1 MPNCQAL
8 TGRLSLPLPRGC
20 QLVTL
25 KDAGTYITKLPKA
38 EHTAPEWQAAMEAL
52 ILVAMTKRS
61 MSLHRQATVSRNRS
75 KPTAK
80 SRREAGAHSEVNMR
94 LRDEVIASYLDDE
107 WRTPPAVHRL
117 LGDRGTVA
125 DIVSALERL
134 ARAGKIEAKHEAM
147 MVPKFRDKSGP
158 PVLCIDF
165 YRKLQRRTPQHG
177 DEGTGSR
184 RRRTAGPTMFA
195 RIGMTRALN
204 RHKPQEF

>member
-1 MPNCQAL
+1 
-8 TGRLSLPLPRGC
+8 
-20 QLVTL
+20 
-25 KDAGTYITKLPKA
+25 
-38 EHTAPEWQAAMEAL
+38 
-52 ILVAMTKRS
+52 
-61 MSLHRQATVSRNRS
+61 
-75 KPTAK
+75 
-80 SRREAGAHSEVNMR
+80 MR

-147 MVPKFRDKSGP
+147 MAPKFRDKSGP

-195 RIGMTRALN
+195 RIGVMQALN
-204 RHKPQEF
+204 RHHIRKFNTNRKPHHWGKRKLKRDQ

>member
-1 MPNCQAL
+1 
-8 TGRLSLPLPRGC
+8 
-20 QLVTL
+20 
-25 KDAGTYITKLPKA
+25 
-38 EHTAPEWQAAMEAL
+38 
-52 ILVAMTKRS
+52 
-61 MSLHRQATVSRNRS
+61 
-75 KPTAK
+75 
-80 SRREAGAHSEVNMR
+80 MR

-177 DEGTGSR
+177 GEGTGSR
-184 RRRTAGPTMFA
+184 RRRTEA
-195 RIGMTRALN
+195 RRCSRGSASC
-204 RHKPQEF
+204 RH